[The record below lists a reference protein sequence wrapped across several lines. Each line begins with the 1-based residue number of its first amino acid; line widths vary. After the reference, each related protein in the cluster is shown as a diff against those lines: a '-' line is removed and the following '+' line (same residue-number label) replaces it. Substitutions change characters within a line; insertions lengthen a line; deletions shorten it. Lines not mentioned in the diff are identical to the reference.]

1 MFVAVPMSK
10 FAECMGYCQVQI
22 INYFHLG
29 IKPGITEAA
38 RAGSEL
44 HQKLEKLDKL
54 IPRVK
59 ATRDELADPRVDLDI
74 PRESL
79 KVKILRSNK
88 NVFAY
93 LGRIDKAIRKSGD
106 VYIIDDRVSKAAKS
120 GPFQSKILQLSCYC
134 EGFSRNYAG
143 LLKFNSIIFQ
153 IVQRDL
159 DGNIASNYA
168 QKYDRKRKR
177 FLLENFR
184 TFEKIYNKE
193 IAPEHCGSAAKCGAC
208 SYGCGFRL

>member
-1 MFVAVPMSK
+1 MFIAVPVSK
-10 FAECMGYCQVQI
+10 FAECMGYCQLQI

-29 IKPGITEAA
+29 IKPRITEAA

-44 HQKLEKLDKL
+44 HQKLEKLDRL

-59 ATRDELADPRVDLDI
+59 ATGEELADPQVDLDI

-79 KVKILRSNK
+79 RVKILRSNK
-88 NVFAY
+88 NIFAY
-93 LGRIDKAIRKSGD
+93 FGRIDKAVRKNGD
-106 VYIIDDRVSKAAKS
+106 VYIIDDRVSRIIRS
-120 GPFQSKILQLSCYC
+120 EPFQSKILQLSGYC

-143 LLKFNSIIFQ
+143 LLKFRDIIFQ

-159 DGNIASNYA
+159 DGNVISNYV

-177 FLLENFR
+177 FLLENFKN
-184 TFEKIYNKE
+184 FERIYNRE
-193 IAPEHCGSAAKCGAC
+193 IPPEHCNSAAKCSAC
-208 SYGCGFRL
+208 SYDCDFRL

>member
-1 MFVAVPMSK
+1 MSK

-29 IKPGITEAA
+29 IKPEITEAV
-38 RAGSEL
+38 RAGSEV

-59 ATRDELADPRVDLDI
+59 ATRDELADPQVDLDI

-79 KVKILRSNK
+79 RVKILRSNK
-88 NVFAY
+88 NVFTY

-120 GPFQSKILQLSCYC
+120 GHFQSKILQLSCYC

-143 LLKFNSIIFQ
+143 LLKFNGIIFQ
-153 IVQRDL
+153 IVQR
-159 DGNIASNYA
+159 
-168 QKYDRKRKR
+168 YDRKRKR

-208 SYGCGFRL
+208 SYGCEFRL

>member
-29 IKPGITEAA
+29 IKPRITEVV
-38 RAGSEL
+38 RAGSEV

-59 ATRDELADPRVDLDI
+59 ATIDELADPRVDLDI

-79 KVKILRSNK
+79 RVKILRNNK
-88 NVFAY
+88 NVFTY
-93 LGRIDKAIRKSGD
+93 LGRIDKALRKSGD
-106 VYIIDDRVSKAAKS
+106 VYIIDDRVSRIVRS

-153 IVQRDL
+153 IVQR
-159 DGNIASNYA
+159 
-168 QKYDRKRKR
+168 YDRKRKR

-184 TFEKIYNKE
+184 TFEKIYNK
-193 IAPEHCGSAAKCGAC
+193 
-208 SYGCGFRL
+208 